1 MNEDFD
7 CISFLCKEENGFYK
21 SIFFLEEAEN
31 GFNDLIFF
39 SDKAKI
45 LRETNPEIL
54 TDFIEEIYN
63 YIPNHMR
70 EKFHRLAIMTV
81 FILGAGKNSGKES
94 DYIRVSRE
102 SIDEVRKSPQDLNFK
117 KIREFDPHF
126 ADLLELSKRMVISYT
141 QALNEKQPERH
152 KIDGKDMWDVIEKA
166 AKAYWIEIKKAKR
179 IIEQD

>member
-45 LRETNPEIL
+45 LLRTNPEIL

-81 FILGAGKNSGKES
+81 LILGAGNDSGRAS
-94 DYIRVSRE
+94 DYVRVSHK
-102 SIDEVRKSPQDLNFK
+102 SINKVRRLPQDLNFK
-117 KIREFDPHF
+117 KIREIDPHF

-152 KIDGKDMWDVIEKA
+152 KIDGEDMWDIIEKA
-166 AKAYWIEIKKAKR
+166 AKAYWIEIKKTKK
-179 IIEQD
+179 ITEQD